1 MAHKDGA
8 ADYGALM
15 AAAALVV
22 VAALVGAWRFSIRP
36 GAKQAMPSEAWQRI
50 KEEYPLPA
58 KQASDIALPTETF
71 TSVLKANPFSPK
83 RRQVPEQA
91 GQAAGGDSSTGATQP
106 PAPKFVYKGR
116 MQLGSR
122 QRAILEDSAAQ
133 KTYFL
138 EVGQAVASF
147 KVLDIDEKRVL
158 LSETQTHEEV
168 AVPLASTADP

>member
-1 MAHKDGA
+1 MAHKA
-8 ADYGALM
+8 ADYGAWM
-15 AAAALVV
+15 VAVALVV
-22 VAALVGAWRFSIRP
+22 VVALVGLWRFSIRP
-36 GAKQAMPSEAWQRI
+36 GSKQTLPGEAWQRI

-71 TSVLKANPFSPK
+71 TAVLEANPFSPQ

-91 GQAAGGDSSTGATQP
+91 QQAAGGDSHGQPAEP
-106 PAPKFVYKGR
+106 PAPKFIYKGR

-122 QRAILEDSAAQ
+122 QRAILEDSAIQ

-138 EVGQAVASF
+138 EVGQAVANF

-168 AVPLASTADP
+168 AVPLASTASP

>member
-1 MAHKDGA
+1 MAHKA
-8 ADYGALM
+8 ADYGAL
-15 AAAALVV
+15 AAAVTLVI

-36 GAKQAMPSEAWQRI
+36 GAKAIPVEAGQRI

-71 TSVLKANPFSPK
+71 TAVLEANPFSPQ

-91 GQAAGGDSSTGATQP
+91 GQAAGGDSGAGTAQP

-122 QRAILEDSAAQ
+122 QRAILEDSAIQ

-168 AVPLASTADP
+168 AVPLASTAGP